1 MDMAPEPGTAAK
13 ASAAPETAGAS
24 GPGSLP
30 GVRSPLA
37 EVRDLTV
44 NYGDAPA
51 LSAVSLAIEPGG
63 SLALVGESGSGKST
77 LAGALLG
84 HLRPGAR
91 HLSGSVVVD
100 GTDVFAA
107 APARL
112 RALRS
117 GTIAFVPQSASAAL
131 TPTMR
136 VGAQVSEVLRGTHDR
151 RSARQEAVRLLRTV
165 RLPDP
170 AALADRY
177 PHELS
182 GGQQQRVA
190 IAMAIA
196 GRPRL
201 LVLDE
206 PTTGLDVIT
215 QAGVLAL
222 LSSLREELGVS
233 MLLVSHDLG
242 VVASVCERVC
252 VLRHGRVVESGP
264 TAEVFASPAEEY
276 TRQLLAAVP
285 SLRRPAT
292 VREARDG
299 DPLLQVTGLTV
310 DYRKRPGPATGP
322 TVQGVDLTVRA
333 GEVVALVGES
343 GSGKSTIAWAVA
355 GLRKPAAGRIS
366 LGGDDLSAPAGQRP
380 AALRRKV
387 QLIFQSADTSL
398 NPRRTIGDAVSR
410 PITLFGLARGREQT
424 RARRDETLTDVGL
437 EPGATAGRLPAQ
449 LSGGQRQRAGIAR
462 ALAAGPVLVLADEVV
477 SALDVS
483 VQASVLN
490 LLESLRAEHGLGYLF
505 ISHDLAV
512 VRSIADR
519 VVVLYLGRVCE
530 EGPADRVF
538 RGPSHPYTHR
548 LLDAVPEIGR
558 PPAAPPDADEADPA
572 PPARG
577 CAFARRCAH
586 AVAGTCDTTEPPWI
600 ELAGGHRIRC
610 HLPAAQ
616 LPEGVRFPEEVA

>member
-1 MDMAPEPGTAAK
+1 MMN
-13 ASAAPETAGAS
+13 AAPDAGAAREADVALEVS
-24 GPGSLP
+24 VAPAAAGTS
-30 GVRSPLA
+30 RPLA

-44 NYGDAPA
+44 KYGDMPA
-51 LSAVSLAIEPGG
+51 LSEVSLAIEPGG

-91 HLSGSVVVD
+91 RASGSVLID
-100 GTDVFAA
+100 GTDVFAVT
-107 APARL
+107 PSRL
-112 RALRS
+112 RQLRT

-136 VGAQVSEVLRGTHDR
+136 VGAQITEMLRGTHDK
-151 RSARQEAVRLLRTV
+151 RSAREQAVRLLRMV

-196 GRPRL
+196 GNPRL

-215 QAGVLAL
+215 QAGILAL
-222 LSSLREELGVS
+222 LSSLRDELGVA

-242 VVASVCERVC
+242 VVSSVCERVC
-252 VLRHGRVVESGP
+252 VLCDGRVVEAGR
-264 TAEVFASPAEEY
+264 TGEVFANPAEDY
-276 TRQLLAAVP
+276 TKQLLAAVP
-285 SLRRPAT
+285 SLRQPAPA
-292 VREARDG
+292 RRFRDG
-299 DPLLQVTGLTV
+299 NPLLRVTGLTV
-310 DYRKRPGPATGP
+310 DYRKRPDPASGP
-322 TVQGVDLTVRA
+322 TVHDVNLTVRA

-343 GSGKSTIAWAVA
+343 GSGKSTIAWTIA
-355 GLRKPAAGRIS
+355 GLRTPVAGQVTLDS
-366 LGGDDLSAPAGQRP
+366 DDLSAPAGRRP
-380 AALRRKV
+380 AALRRRV

-410 PITLFGLARGREQT
+410 PITLFGLAKGREQT
-424 RARRDETLTDVGL
+424 RKRRDQTLTDVGL
-437 EPGATAGRLPAQ
+437 EPERTAGRLPAQ

-483 VQASVLN
+483 VQASVLK
-490 LLESLRAEHGLGYLF
+490 LLEDLRAEHDLGYLF

-530 EGPADRVF
+530 EGPADQVF
-538 RGPSHPYTHR
+538 GGPSHPYTHS
-548 LLDAVPEIGR
+548 LLNAVPEIGK
-558 PPAAPPDADEADPA
+558 PSAAPPDDDEADPY

-577 CAFARRCAH
+577 CAFARRCKA
-586 AVAGTCDTTEPPWI
+586 AIAGTCDTTAPPWI
-600 ELAGGHRIRC
+600 ELTDGHRIRC
-610 HLPAAQ
+610 HLPAAE
-616 LPEGVRFPEEVA
+616 LPEGVM

>member
-1 MDMAPEPGTAAK
+1 MGGTAGGLV
-13 ASAAPETAGAS
+13 SGTVTGTAERI
-24 GPGSLP
+24 
-30 GVRSPLA
+30 V
-37 EVRDLTV
+37 EVRGLTV
-44 NYGDAPA
+44 TYGDAPA
-51 LSAVSLAIEPGG
+51 LSEVSLAIEPGG

-91 HLSGSVVVD
+91 LAAGSVLVD
-100 GTDVFAA
+100 DTDVFAA
-107 APARL
+107 PPRRL
-112 RALRS
+112 RELRS
-117 GTIAFVPQSASAAL
+117 RAVAFVPQSASAAL

-136 VGAQVSEVLRGTHDR
+136 VGAQLTEVLRGSRDK
-151 RSARQEAVRLLRTV
+151 SAAREEAARLLRLV

-170 AALADRY
+170 SALVNRY

-196 GRPRL
+196 GGPRL

-215 QAGVLAL
+215 QAGILAL
-222 LSSLREELGVS
+222 LSNLRDELGVA

-242 VVASVCERVC
+242 VVSSLCERVC
-252 VLRHGRVVESGP
+252 VLRAGRVVEAGR
-264 TAEVFASPAEEY
+264 TAEVFANPAEDY

-285 SLRRPAT
+285 SLRGLGPD
-292 VREARDG
+292 REASGG
-299 DPLLQVTGLTV
+299 DPLLRVAGLTV
-310 DYRKRPGPATGP
+310 DYRRRADPASGP
-322 TVQGVDLTVRA
+322 TVQDVDLTVRA

-343 GSGKSTIAWAVA
+343 GSGKSTIAWTIA

-366 LGGDDLSAPAGQRP
+366 LGGHDLSAPAGRRP
-380 AALRRKV
+380 AALRRRV

-398 NPRRTIGDAVSR
+398 NPRRTIGDAVAR
-410 PITLFGLARGREQT
+410 PITLFGLASGREQT
-424 RARRDETLTDVGL
+424 RRRRDETLADVGL
-437 EPGATAGRLPAQ
+437 EPDRTAGRLPGQ

-483 VQASVLN
+483 VQATVLK
-490 LLESLRAEHGLGYLF
+490 LLEDLRAARDLGYLF

-530 EGPADRVF
+530 EGPADQVF

-558 PPAAPPDADEADPA
+558 PPAVSPDDDEVDPH

-577 CAFARRCAH
+577 CAFARRCAQ
-586 AVAGTCDTTEPPWI
+586 AVAGTCEVTAPPWI
-600 ELAGGHRIRC
+600 SLADGHRIRC
-610 HLPAAQ
+610 HLPVSE
-616 LPEGVRFPEEVA
+616 LPEGLV

>member
-1 MDMAPEPGTAAK
+1 MGDAADGPVGGTVIGTA
-13 ASAAPETAGAS
+13 E
-24 GPGSLP
+24 
-30 GVRSPLA
+30 RIA
-37 EVRDLTV
+37 EVRGLTV
-44 NYGDAPA
+44 TYADAPA
-51 LSAVSLAIEPGG
+51 LSEVSLAIEPGG

-77 LAGALLG
+77 LAEALLG

-91 HLSGSVVVD
+91 LAAGSVLVD
-100 GTDVFAA
+100 DTDVFT
-107 APARL
+107 APPRRL
-112 RALRS
+112 RELRS
-117 GTIAFVPQSASAAL
+117 RAVAFVPQSASAAL

-136 VGAQVSEVLRGTHDR
+136 VGGQLTEVLRGTSDKR
-151 RSARQEAVRLLRTV
+151 AARAEAVRLLRLV

-170 AALADRY
+170 SALANRY

-196 GRPRL
+196 GSPRL

-215 QAGVLAL
+215 QAGILAL
-222 LSSLREELGVS
+222 LSNLRDELGVA

-242 VVASVCERVC
+242 VVSSLCERVC
-252 VLRHGRVVESGP
+252 VLRAGRVVEAGR
-264 TAEVFASPAEEY
+264 TGEVFANPAEDY

-285 SLRRPAT
+285 SLRGRGPA
-292 VREARDG
+292 REPSDG
-299 DPLLQVTGLTV
+299 DPLLRVAGLTV
-310 DYRKRPGPATGP
+310 DYRRRADPASGP
-322 TVQGVDLTVRA
+322 TVQDVDLTVHA

-343 GSGKSTIAWAVA
+343 GSGKSTIAWTIA

-366 LGGDDLSAPAGQRP
+366 LGGDDLSAPAGRRP
-380 AALRRKV
+380 AALRRRV

-398 NPRRTIGDAVSR
+398 NPRRTIGDAVAR
-410 PITLFGLARGREQT
+410 PITLFGLASGREQT
-424 RARRDETLTDVGL
+424 RRRRDETLADVGL
-437 EPGATAGRLPAQ
+437 EPARTAGRLPGQ

-477 SALDVS
+477 SALDMS
-483 VQASVLN
+483 VQATVLK
-490 LLESLRAEHGLGYLF
+490 LLEDLRAARDLGYLF

-530 EGPADRVF
+530 EGPADQVF
-538 RGPSHPYTHR
+538 NGPSHPYTHR
-548 LLDAVPEIGR
+548 LLGAVAEIGR
-558 PPAAPPDADEADPA
+558 PPAVSPDDDEVDPH

-577 CAFARRCAH
+577 CAFARRCTH
-586 AVAGTCDTTEPPWI
+586 AVAGTCEVTAPPWI
-600 ELAGGHRIRC
+600 DLADGHRIRC
-610 HLPAAQ
+610 HLPASE
-616 LPEGVRFPEEVA
+616 LPEGLM